1 VDDLPHF
8 LLLLLILQRFNDAKW
23 GYFTECSQSGL
34 KVEPIDKL
42 LTASFVADKGT
53 DQKIKIVFYPNDHAI
68 YLGTTLVGRGT
79 SVIGGR
85 KGPSPET
92 TELGDTG
99 KLREGNDLAVKIYW
113 PEERRT
119 SEVEILKRAKE
130 YGRKIHFIGNH
141 IPEVVCHRDPSFLCS
156 STKTIRQFLGL
167 PTDGSRS
174 LRVIVFGLLRPIK
187 ELKERDMLTAYLQ
200 CFFCT
205 YHGRTDPNALLTDYD
220 TGHYCLWKKG
230 IQHGDVSLGNMMWD
244 DRRKVGILNDFD
256 LSKFAD
262 QKGQSGQ
269 DNTGTLPFMA
279 LDLLS
284 EEGLRGE
291 IPRLY
296 RHEAESFAWS
306 LICLCLSTVEGADGK
321 NYTRDPHPLLK
332 WFQDWSTSHDAKHG
346 LQFRRHYKPGVPLVH
361 QNTKPLA
368 QALHEFWLD
377 RYKTQFPRQ
386 LSGPKTAEYGQELMQ
401 VIGHKMS
408 NPIKPPPYK
417 ELKDEEVF
425 VSLLATHVESFPLV
439 ETTERGLAVEM
450 STAYVMF
457 AWPDDEKDVLVS

>member
-1 VDDLPHF
+1 M
-8 LLLLLILQRFNDAKW
+8 LLLILQRYNDAKW

-42 LTASFVADKGT
+42 LTVSFVADEGT
-53 DQKIKIVFYPNDHAI
+53 GQKTKVIFYPNNHNI
-68 YLGTTLVGRGT
+68 YLGTTLIGRGT

-85 KGPSPET
+85 RGPPPET
-92 TELGDTG
+92 TKIGDMR
-99 KLREGNDLAVKIYW
+99 KLQEGNDLAVKIYW

-119 SEVEILKRAKE
+119 SEVEILEQAKE
-130 YGRKIHFIGNH
+130 YGKKIYFIGDH
-141 IPEVVCHRDPSFLCS
+141 IPEMVCHRDPNFLCS
-156 STKTIRQFLGL
+156 STKTIRQFLDL
-167 PTDGSRS
+167 PTDGSRR

-200 CFFCT
+200 CFFCM
-205 YHGRTDPNALLTDYD
+205 YRGRTAPNALLTDHD

-256 LSKFAD
+256 LSKFAN
-262 QKGQSGQ
+262 QKGSSGQ

-284 EEGLRGE
+284 DKGLGGE

-306 LICLCLSTVEGADGK
+306 LICLCLSMVEGADGK
-321 NYTRDPHPLLK
+321 NYTRDPHPLLE
-332 WFQDWSTSHDAKHG
+332 WFQGWKVSRASKVALPWHE
-346 LQFRRHYKPGVPLVH
+346 HYEPGVPLVH
-361 QNTKPLA
+361 RNTKPLA

-377 RYKTQFPRQ
+377 RYKRQFPGQPRD
-386 LSGPKTAEYGQELMQ
+386 PKTHNKVLMQ
-401 VIGHKMS
+401 VLGPKMS
-408 NPIKPPPYK
+408 NSIEPPPYE
-417 ELKDEEVF
+417 ELEDEEVF
-425 VSLLATHVESFPLV
+425 LTLLATHVQNFPLV
-439 ETTERGLAVEM
+439 ETTEEGLADEM
-450 STAYVMF
+450 ITAYVKF
-457 AWPDDEKDVLVS
+457 PWPDDEKGVLGS